1 MNFVIVNIRYMA
13 LPMFWSYLLYLK
25 SMIELVTGKEE
36 GSHLVQLAKAQHF
49 CTHGMLY
56 FVFILT
62 TSHEKI
68 KL

>member
-1 MNFVIVNIRYMA
+1 MA

-56 FVFILT
+56 FVF
-62 TSHEKI
+62 
-68 KL
+68 